1 MVAEIV
7 IQRFVRGFLTRKPK
21 DKFNKEVLKIA
32 LDNYINTLL
41 IEKDLNKNLKHKK
54 IRLSNFPSHIS
65 ENIVKFCIKEK
76 YSIYPNWDTKIGDLC
91 LLNKQIEVKG
101 FISKCP
107 ISFGPNEKWDI
118 LYIINGTRIF
128 DKYFTIYEV
137 KLSNNHPIFQNIKVN
152 KKETYQI
159 QCSQQ
164 RRPRI
169 TFDELYKQI
178 GKDLNIIF
186 KGIVVF

>member
-41 IEKDLNKNLKHKK
+41 IEKSLNKNLKHKK

-152 KKETYQI
+152 KTETYQV
-159 QCSQQ
+159 QCSQK

-178 GKDLNIIF
+178 RNYINPIF
-186 KGIVVF
+186 KGLVV